1 MNSLKKNP
9 EYRKKGQPA
18 GSDKHSD
25 LYTDENPKGTIQGL
39 KFATVKDAKSSVSK
53 IDNSSKTHAH
63 KVQAAVAMEQRAKEM
78 GKGAEAAVYRA
89 YIEKMKKITKAK
101 AKGK

>member
-1 MNSLKKNP
+1 MHIRYKQ
-9 EYRKKGQPA
+9 R
-18 GSDKHSD
+18 
-25 LYTDENPKGTIQGL
+25 
-39 KFATVKDAKSSVSK
+39 
-53 IDNSSKTHAH
+53 
-63 KVQAAVAMEQRAKEM
+63 VAMEQRAKEM